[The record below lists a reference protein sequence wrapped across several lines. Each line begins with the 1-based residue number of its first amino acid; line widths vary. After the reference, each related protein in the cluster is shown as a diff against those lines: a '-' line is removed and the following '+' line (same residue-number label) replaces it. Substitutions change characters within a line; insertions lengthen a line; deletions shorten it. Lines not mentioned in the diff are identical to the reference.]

1 MGIFGA
7 VLSARKEPQ
16 KEMADHSTIIL
27 FPTLI
32 VLLMSGLKVHGSV
45 QDISFY
51 KNIVGIVNSRAR
63 EGNITTNQKSAINN
77 LVGILSEKT
86 SQIVGG
92 QTLEQITRN
101 FTAVERLAPIIE
113 DQYQTY
119 NNFVVHTLN
128 LTSEDLH
135 LSKDEF
141 CKSVPK
147 ICDETYVIP
156 EELKIPKDLKINK
169 KVTEADKEEVDELH
183 KKDKEIVEEV
193 IASKVNKAVKN
204 KKPEETTISTEAAT
218 KIPPSKEDTHKGDLH
233 KGDHQHIDMT
243 IYINSAGKPKSVVWN
258 LIATILVCT
267 LLFK

>member
-101 FTAVERLAPIIE
+101 FTAIERLAPIIE

-119 NNFVVHTLN
+119 NNFVVYTLN

-147 ICDETYVIP
+147 ICDKTYEIP
-156 EELKIPKDLKINK
+156 EELKIPEDLKINK
-169 KVTEADKEEVDELH
+169 AVTEADKEEVDELH
-183 KKDKEIVEEV
+183 KKDKEIVDEV
-193 IASKVNKAVKN
+193 IA
-204 KKPEETTISTEAAT
+204 
-218 KIPPSKEDTHKGDLH
+218 SKEDTHKGDTH

-243 IYINSAGKPKSVVWN
+243 IYINSAGKPKSVVLN

-267 LLFK
+267 FLFK

>member
-1 MGIFGA
+1 MGIDT
-7 VLSARKEPQ
+7 VLSAREEPH
-16 KEMADHSTIIL
+16 KKMADHSTIIL

-32 VLLMSGLKVHGSV
+32 VLLMSGHKVQGSV
-45 QDISFY
+45 QDISFF
-51 KNIVGIVNSRAR
+51 KNTVGIVNRMAR
-63 EGNITTNQKSAINN
+63 EGNITTHQKSAINN
-77 LVGILSEKT
+77 VVRILSEKT

-92 QTLEQITRN
+92 QTLEQIQRN

-119 NNFVVHTLN
+119 NNFVVYTLK

-147 ICDETYVIP
+147 ICDKTYEIP
-156 EELKIPKDLKINK
+156 EELKIPEDLKINK
-169 KVTEADKEEVDELH
+169 AVTEADKEEVDELH
-183 KKDKEIVEEV
+183 KKDKEIVDEV
-193 IASKVNKAVKN
+193 NRLIASKEDKSIKN

-218 KIPPSKEDTHKGDLH
+218 KIPSSKEDTHEGDHH

-258 LIATILVCT
+258 LIATIL
-267 LLFK
+267 